1 MCLYC
6 KDLANPIFWANLRR
20 GTQAA
25 PHRGAATLLVS
36 GEIAMRA
43 FALLP
48 LLLVLPAC
56 GLEPGT
62 DTPEEGPI
70 SFGALTLSQESV
82 DFGQVSPNDSG
93 VVTLTLSNTGEIP
106 LGILDAQIDT
116 SFFLVEDAANMLPSE
131 IEAGGELD
139 MNLVFTPDR
148 EMDFEGTLTIVTDSV
163 DASEVAVNLTGSG
176 AEVEDTGDTDGPA
189 DGQLSL
195 STTSIDFGEVPMNNE
210 TSESLDI
217 TNTGDEDVL
226 IINVQTSGDAFSYGG
241 ELALPYVLG
250 AGETRTVSAVAYP
263 TSIGSFA
270 GSMTISSDATN
281 PEVSVDLSASST
293 GEPYFQVDCECEA
306 TSGNLL
312 LQAPTTSKVLTIANY
327 GTASLSVSNV
337 TFSNPSNA
345 CGTLTMSGW
354 SGSKTVSAGDTYDLT
369 FTYAASSTATTFC
382 SVKDEVFIETN
393 AGSATKTIKGQFL
406 F

>member
-1 MCLYC
+1 
-6 KDLANPIFWANLRR
+6 
-20 GTQAA
+20 
-25 PHRGAATLLVS
+25 
-36 GEIAMRA
+36 MRA

-70 SFGALTLSQESV
+70 SLGALTLSQESV